1 MTIYLNNIM
10 VFNITPNV
18 SSLMQQLIFQTTFSA
33 QQGDNNISFI
43 QSGLNDSWGFMIG
56 NVKAQR
62 IL

>member
-1 MTIYLNNIM
+1 M